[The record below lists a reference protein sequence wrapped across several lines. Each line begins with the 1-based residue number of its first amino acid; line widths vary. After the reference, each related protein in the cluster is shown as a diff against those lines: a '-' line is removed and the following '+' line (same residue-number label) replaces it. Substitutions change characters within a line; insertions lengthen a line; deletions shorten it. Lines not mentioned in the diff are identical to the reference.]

1 MKIKHSYEPS
11 VDFFSQFEKK
21 AFCPKVNKRSTLHHV
36 FEKLQR
42 IQLAATKSILQKYI
56 HTLLIKYFLF
66 SSNDEVVSQKA
77 TLCEKK
83 DTKDVVRQLF
93 YYY

>member
-21 AFCPKVNKRSTLHHV
+21 LFVQRWITEVTLHHV

-56 HTLLIKYFLF
+56 HTLDKIF
-66 SSNDEVVSQKA
+66 SFFK
-77 TLCEKK
+77 
-83 DTKDVVRQLF
+83 
-93 YYY
+93 